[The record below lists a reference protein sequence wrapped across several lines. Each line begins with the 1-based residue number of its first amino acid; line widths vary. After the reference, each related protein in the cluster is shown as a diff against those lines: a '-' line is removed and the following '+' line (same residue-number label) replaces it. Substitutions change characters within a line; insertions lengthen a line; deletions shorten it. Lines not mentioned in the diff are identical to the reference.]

1 MLLGSPLAAAL
12 LCACAATAPK
22 SAMLTYESVPDGA
35 EIFEGGKSL
44 GAVPVTRTYQSD
56 GNSSTI
62 QTPDVRAV
70 WPSGA
75 WTTFFTLLPVGS
87 DRVAT
92 LQRPADAPGLQQD
105 LEHANQVA
113 DARKRAAMTSA
124 KSSGPWQEPPLNPAA
139 LEHYIDECK
148 KAKRPFKISMAQLVQ
163 ECAQA
168 QHRVEPLPR
177 SNR

>member
-105 LEHANQVA
+105 LEHARQVA
-113 DARKRAAMTSA
+113 DARKRAAARNREFQQTDINRASA
-124 KSSGPWQEPPLNPAA
+124 RFKQEQARGSNGLS
-139 LEHYIDECK
+139 DDCK
-148 KAKRPFKISMAQLVQ
+148 
-163 ECAQA
+163 
-168 QHRVEPLPR
+168 
-177 SNR
+177 

>member
-1 MLLGSPLAAAL
+1 MTHRTRVLLGIPLAGAL
-12 LCACAATAPK
+12 LCACAASAPK

-105 LEHANQVA
+105 LEHAKQVA
-113 DARKRAAMTSA
+113 DARKRDAARKREFQQTDINRASA
-124 KSSGPWQEPPLNPAA
+124 RCKQEQARGSNGLS
-139 LEHYIDECK
+139 DDCK
-148 KAKRPFKISMAQLVQ
+148 
-163 ECAQA
+163 
-168 QHRVEPLPR
+168 
-177 SNR
+177 